1 MSVAIDDLNH
11 SSLLSVDPQ
20 QISAMLGEAATRQ
33 GSAFGDADGR
43 LRIDPDSVER
53 DLAKLVLVVVELLR
67 RLMEAQAL
75 KRMERGTLD
84 DEEIDRLGE
93 ALFKAKAKIEEM
105 REHFGIAEEDFNID
119 LGPIGRVL

>member
-1 MSVAIDDLNH
+1 MSVAIDDLDQ
-11 SSLLSVDPQ
+11 SSLLSIDPQ
-20 QISAMLGEAATRQ
+20 QVSAMLSEAASRQ
-33 GSAFGDADGR
+33 GCAFGDADGR

>member
-1 MSVAIDDLNH
+1 MSVAIDDIDD
-11 SSLLSVDPQ
+11 SGLLSINQADV
-20 QISAMLGEAATRQ
+20 SAMLNQAATPL
-33 GSAFGDADGR
+33 GDADGR

-84 DEEIDRLGE
+84 ESEIDRLGE

>member
-1 MSVAIDDLNH
+1 MSVAIDDLDQ
-11 SSLLSVDPQ
+11 SSLLSIDPHQ
-20 QISAMLGEAATRQ
+20 VSAMLSEAATRQ

-43 LRIDPDSVER
+43 LRIDPESVER

-75 KRMERGTLD
+75 KRMDRGTLD

>member
-1 MSVAIDDLNH
+1 MSVAIDDIDE
-11 SSLLSVDPQ
+11 SGLLSINPADV
-20 QISAMLGEAATRQ
+20 SAMLNQAVTPL
-33 GSAFGDADGR
+33 GDANGR
-43 LRIDPDSVER
+43 LQIDPDSVER

-84 DEEIDRLGE
+84 ESEIDRLGE

>member
-1 MSVAIDDLNH
+1 MITDLDH
-11 SSLLSVDPQ
+11 SPLLSVDQ
-20 QISAMLGEAATRQ
+20 ADIGAMLNQAATRQ
-33 GSAFGDADGR
+33 AGAFGDADGR
-43 LRIDPDSVER
+43 LHIDPANVER

-75 KRMERGTLD
+75 KRMERGTLT

-93 ALFKAKAKIEEM
+93 ALFKAKAKVEEM
-105 REHFGIAEEDFNID
+105 REHFGIDEADFNID